1 MAESNTQDAFR
12 LTDWL
17 ILAFVVVAMGLLI
30 TDLGTN
36 VMDIL
41 DRSQEPVQSHS
52 APADLWIS
60 DAHS

>member
-41 DRSQEPVQSHS
+41 DRSQEPAQSNS